1 MPMAWQSCKDHL
13 ALEEAI
19 MESKQNLTLV
29 LGGTGKTG
37 RRVAQRLRERRVPV
51 RLGSRAAAPPFDWT
65 QPRTWAPALRGAG
78 SVYVAYQPDLAAPGA
93 AETLEAFTWTAAA
106 CGVTRIVLLSG
117 RGEEAARPAERAVRV
132 GGAGVTVLRAAFLCQ
147 NFSEGLF
154 LGGVRSGE
162 LGFPAGDV
170 AEPFVDADDVA
181 DVAVAALLDAAHAAR
196 TYELTGPR
204 LLTFAEACAEIA
216 AAAGR
221 ALRYVPV
228 SKAAYVAALAPVLP
242 PGEAAF
248 LGDLFERLLD
258 GHNAHLDDGV
268 ARVLGRA
275 PRDFRDYAR
284 AAAATRVWAVP
295 ESAAAV

>member
-1 MPMAWQSCKDHL
+1 MARHSCKSHL
-13 ALEEAI
+13 ALREAI
-19 MESKQNLTLV
+19 MESKQKLTLV

-51 RLGSRAAAPPFDWT
+51 RLGSRAGAPPFDWT
-65 QPRTWAPALRGAG
+65 DPRTWAPALRGVH

-93 AETLEAFTWTAAA
+93 AETLEAFAWTAAA
-106 CGVTRIVLLSG
+106 CGTTRIVLLSG
-117 RGEEAARPAERAVRV
+117 RGEAAAQAAELAVRV
-132 GGAGVTVLRAAFLCQ
+132 GGASVTVLRAAFLCQ

-154 LGGVRSGE
+154 LDGVRAGQ
-162 LGFPAGDV
+162 LVFPAGGV
-170 AEPFVDADDVA
+170 AEPFVDAVDVA
-181 DVAVAALLDAAHAAR
+181 DVAVAALLDSAHATR

-204 LLTFAEACAEIA
+204 LLTFAEACAAIA
-216 AAAGR
+216 AATGR

-228 SKAAYVAALAPVLP
+228 SKAAYVAAIAPLLP

-275 PRDFRDYAR
+275 PRDFGDYAR
-284 AAAATRVWAVP
+284 EAAATGVWAVP
-295 ESAAAV
+295 ESAAAVG